1 MQMSSSK
8 LRKVVLPELQ
18 PEMGHSSTNL
28 LRTRYL
34 NPTRTGT
41 RDAKLFRS

>member
-1 MQMSSSK
+1 
-8 LRKVVLPELQ
+8 
-18 PEMGHSSTNL
+18 MGHISTNL

-41 RDAKLFRS
+41 RDAKLFWN

>member
-1 MQMSSSK
+1 MTK
-8 LRKVVLPELQ
+8 AGKGR
-18 PEMGHSSTNL
+18 GSTNL

-41 RDAKLFRS
+41 RDAKLFWN